1 MLFPLPDPLRA
12 SLARSSR
19 RRRTRLRRLTG
30 VVVLAAAAVALAP
43 LTGLNVG
50 AVADERSDAVD
61 QQKEAEQRKAEV
73 TSSLEGVS
81 ADLGQAYLDLQSA
94 QSELAT
100 AQADLETA
108 EGVLAQKQREQQ
120 TATDR
125 LNVAQTDLD
134 ALTSQAE
141 QSQSVADENNDE
153 LASLVVSTYQG
164 DTTLTS
170 WTYVLDSD
178 SVEDLSQRT
187 STMAIASGVQES
199 VLAAAEAERALDAN
213 RQARQDAATTRVA
226 ELKTQADAAAAEAQ
240 TAADD
245 AQAKRDSVA
254 ARTAEQ
260 ETAAANLES
269 KKAGLEEE
277 QAQAEADA
285 AAAAAE
291 IARIDEENRAAAAA
305 AGTPVAPA
313 GATDTASMGT
323 GSVGHPIA
331 GPLVVTSPFGW
342 RMHPVLGY
350 RKLHAGVDLAASTG
364 TPQLAAVSGTV
375 TSTADYGG
383 TACGKSVTI
392 NGGVIDGQSI
402 QVRYCHLSVQQVSL
416 GQSVSRGQPIGLT
429 GATGGVTGPH
439 VHFEVYVN
447 GSPVDPMSLPGF

>member
-19 RRRTRLRRLTG
+19 RRRTQVRRLTG

-226 ELKTQADAAAAEAQ
+226 ELKT
-240 TAADD
+240 
-245 AQAKRDSVA
+245 
-254 ARTAEQ
+254 
-260 ETAAANLES
+260 
-269 KKAGLEEE
+269 
-277 QAQAEADA
+277 
-285 AAAAAE
+285 
-291 IARIDEENRAAAAA
+291 
-305 AGTPVAPA
+305 
-313 GATDTASMGT
+313 
-323 GSVGHPIA
+323 
-331 GPLVVTSPFGW
+331 
-342 RMHPVLGY
+342 
-350 RKLHAGVDLAASTG
+350 
-364 TPQLAAVSGTV
+364 
-375 TSTADYGG
+375 
-383 TACGKSVTI
+383 
-392 NGGVIDGQSI
+392 
-402 QVRYCHLSVQQVSL
+402 
-416 GQSVSRGQPIGLT
+416 
-429 GATGGVTGPH
+429 
-439 VHFEVYVN
+439 
-447 GSPVDPMSLPGF
+447 